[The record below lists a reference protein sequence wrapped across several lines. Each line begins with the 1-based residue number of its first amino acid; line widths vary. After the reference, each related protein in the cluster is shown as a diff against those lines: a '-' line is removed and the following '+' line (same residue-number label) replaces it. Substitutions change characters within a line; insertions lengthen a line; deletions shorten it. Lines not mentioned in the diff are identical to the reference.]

1 MQAASLLKRAAR
13 HELSEAPFQEVQYM
27 LQIGRTDVVLSHS
40 DAFLLAKP
48 CAVCSCQAPQSC

>member
-13 HELSEAPFQEVQYM
+13 HKLSSASLQEVQHM

-40 DAFLLAKP
+40 DAFL
-48 CAVCSCQAPQSC
+48 QA